1 MESIFFEEITN
12 KNNKNSNE
20 KNNIIDSF
28 IQINEN
34 KEEKFILL
42 EDDKILNSLTEEEWK
57 KIIKSHKNLSEL
69 PKEKISLIINS
80 LENGINSN
88 LRESIWKLISKS
100 ENLKLNHKK
109 NYYFQLLKIEN
120 TEIEN
125 KIKKDLERTFISNSL
140 NLNKNSLF
148 NILKAYS
155 IYDKQISYS
164 QGTNFIVYVLLNVV
178 KNEEDSFWLFVSI
191 MIEKK
196 WRLNFLKNNNF
207 IIILLNKFLQKLQIN
222 FPLIYEHFEKIN
234 FIDSIP
240 GIFSQF
246 YLTIFSY
253 ENIPIEFSLRIFD
266 LFWIFSDE
274 IITNSLINMLNLEK
288 NEILKMEKDELYIF
302 IKNDFV
308 KNCIEKFG
316 IDYCIDKKNMTN
328 TKNKILTE
336 KEIIFNFK

>member
-1 MESIFFEEITN
+1 M
-12 KNNKNSNE
+12 KNENL
-20 KNNIIDSF
+20 IDSF
-28 IQINEN
+28 IHINDN
-34 KEEKFILL
+34 KEEKFILF
-42 EDDKILNSLTEEEWK
+42 EDDKILNSLNEDEWK
-57 KIIKSHKNLSEL
+57 QIIKSHKNLSEL

-80 LENGINSN
+80 LENGINPN

-120 TEIEN
+120 TEIEK
-125 KIKKDLERTFISNSL
+125 KIKKDLERTFVSDVNIN
-140 NLNKNSLF
+140 NIKIVNKKSLF

-164 QGTNFIVYVLLNVV
+164 QGTNFIVYVILQVT

-207 IIILLNKFLQKLQIN
+207 IISLLNKFLQKLQIN
-222 FPLIYEHFEKIN
+222 FPLIYNHFEKIN

-274 IITNSLINMLNLEK
+274 IITNSLINMLNLKK
-288 NEILKMEKDELYIF
+288 NEILKMEKDKLYIF

-308 KNCIEKFG
+308 KNCIESFG

>member
-1 MESIFFEEITN
+1 M
-12 KNNKNSNE
+12 KNE
-20 KNNIIDSF
+20 LIDSF
-28 IQINEN
+28 VQINEN

-42 EDDKILNSLTEEEWK
+42 EDDKILNSLNDEEWK
-57 KIIKSHKNLSEL
+57 QIIKSHKNLSEL

-80 LENGINSN
+80 LENGINPN
-88 LRESIWKLISKS
+88 LREPIWKLLSKS

-109 NYYFQLLKIEN
+109 NYYYQLLTMEN
-120 TEIEN
+120 EETEK
-125 KIKKDLERTFISNSL
+125 KIKKDLERTFISNIK
-140 NLNKNSLF
+140 NFNKNSLF

-164 QGTNFIVYVLLNVV
+164 QGTNFIVYVLLTVI

-196 WRLNFLKNNNF
+196 WRLNFLTNNNF
-207 IIILLNKFLQKLQIN
+207 IISLLNKFLQKLQNN
-222 FPLIYEHFEKIN
+222 FPLIYNHFEKIN

-246 YLTIFSY
+246 YLTIFAY
-253 ENIPIEFSLRIFD
+253 ENIPIDFSLRIFD

-274 IITNSLINMLNLEK
+274 IITNSLINMLNLKK
-288 NEILKMEKDELYIF
+288 NEILNMEKEDLHIF

-308 KNCIEKFG
+308 KNCVENFG